1 MEGRKNAWS
10 HEILYVQQ
18 HQNRLIYLRMDTS
31 RCIELSRYSMA
42 ESKENKGRFCAQYN
56 TIIFEKLNIGGMVK
70 NHNLAQAIMEATWGK
85 LRLITTYKVE
95 RCGGR
100 VIIVNPNGT
109 SQKCSNCGEV
119 VKKDLSIRTH
129 ECRCGL
135 VIDRDHYGAL
145 NILSLGMVQTFA
157 EKQQILVQPKR
168 ISNFAS
174 RKQEAHVFR
183 HG

>member
-1 MEGRKNAWS
+1 MDSIKEKARIKLAVAWQKVRRRREDFVHKTS
-10 HEILYVQQ
+10 KQLAELY
-18 HQNRLIYLRMDTS
+18 DTVV
-31 RCIELSRYSMA
+31 
-42 ESKENKGRFCAQYN
+42 
-56 TIIFEKLNIGGMVK
+56 FEKLNISGMIK
-70 NHNLAQAIMEATWGK
+70 NQNLAQAIMEATWAK

-135 VIDRDHYGAL
+135 VIDRDHNGAL

-174 RKQEAHVFR
+174 RKQEATSLDMGSSHKTIFITLME
-183 HG
+183 